1 MEKRLYRSRKYRVFG
16 GVAGGLAEYFNID
29 PVLMRVIFVVL
40 VLTKGFGILLY
51 IILWIVI
58 PEMPFDIAYNI
69 KTDESKTSDSNSEA
83 PNINFEVKKNSTG
96 RTVFGIILIALGV
109 LFFFD
114 RFIPSFDFD
123 DVFPIALIVIGLFL
137 VYNSTRKLTRQI

>member
-1 MEKRLYRSRKYRVFG
+1 MEKRLYRSRKYRVLG

-40 VLTKGFGILLY
+40 ALTKGFGILLY

-69 KTDESKTSDSNSEA
+69 KKDESSTPDSSAET
-83 PNINFEVKKNSTG
+83 PSVDYEMKKNSTG
-96 RTVFGIILIALGV
+96 RTVFGIILIALGL

-137 VYNSTRKLTRQI
+137 VYNSTRKLTR